1 MVHDGDAEGVAVEGA
16 LDRGRGRRIPL
27 SHLLTLALARPDPR
41 LVLNA
46 SRAGRLR
53 AWLRGGERVLTIQ

>member
-16 LDRGRGRRIPL
+16 LDRRRGRRIPRAL
-27 SHLLTLALARPDPR
+27 RGRLLTLALARPDPR

-46 SRAGRLR
+46 SRGTAAGMV
-53 AWLRGGERVLTIQ
+53 GGFL